1 MNDLAD
7 HIREFT
13 KGSKNPADGFRAAY
27 YTAKFLVD
35 NPTYFNPDGIWV
47 FCGPQGSGKTL
58 SAVQCAQRMA
68 REYPAARVISNL
80 EFELGDGSLPEVFDD
95 YAQLSDEDN
104 GIEGLIFVLDE
115 IHVLWNSLESRS
127 IPISDMAALCQMR
140 KSRRVIIGTSQVY
153 GRIAKPIREQLKY
166 VILCHN
172 FLRFIQHNVVCDPVE
187 SVEVNGQIR
196 PDVLCERWW
205 FHSPELYASYE
216 TLKKIQRVSRSHG
229 GEIYR
234 G

>member
-1 MNDLAD
+1 MSE
-7 HIREFT
+7 IRQFT
-13 KGSKNPADGFRAAY
+13 KGSKNPVDGVRAAY
-27 YTAKFLVD
+27 YTAHYLMD

-58 SAVQCAQRMA
+58 SAVQCARKMA
-68 REYPAARVISNL
+68 DEYPAAKVISNL
-80 EFELGDGSLPEVFDD
+80 DFELSDGARPYPFED
-95 YAQLSDEDN
+95 YAQLSEEDN

-140 KSRRVIIGTSQVY
+140 KSRRVILGTSQVY

-166 VILCHN
+166 VIICRS

-187 SVEVNGQIR
+187 SVEINGQIH
-196 PDVLCERWW
+196 PEIICERWW
-205 FHSPELYASYE
+205 FHSPELYESYE
-216 TLKKIQRVSRSHG
+216 TFKKIQRVKRSHG